1 MDDKPLLQ
9 ARHRGGPRWQQQD
22 GLVHGRTKVEHLDL
36 IPVALPPPHQAPVER
51 LGERLGERGYDGELL
66 GVSAAVRARVA
77 QAVDGPGRAGVL
89 PKVLGLVANV
99 LLVAGVEGLV
109 EPEEGSLR
117 RVIPA
122 PQRHQL

>member
-1 MDDKPLLQ
+1 
-9 ARHRGGPRWQQQD
+9 
-22 GLVHGRTKVEHLDL
+22 
-36 IPVALPPPHQAPVER
+36 
-51 LGERLGERGYDGELL
+51 
-66 GVSAAVRARVA
+66 
-77 QAVDGPGRAGVL
+77 VDGPGRAGVL